1 MNGEMIALIRIV
13 IAFDAI
19 MLLYVFYPHY
29 HAHYNGSVTNDEWN
43 AVEPFILS
51 VSKSV

>member
-19 MLLYVFYPHY
+19 MFLYVFYKHY
-29 HAHYNGSVTNDEWN
+29 HAHYNGSVTNTE
-43 AVEPFILS
+43 
-51 VSKSV
+51 